1 MIEPEYRYIAGA
13 KKLIVTPLYVDDD
26 LLAHIILGGYA
37 KRWSAIRPMLER
49 EGMPSARRALSGLY
63 FLPAQLHFLNKREG
77 LVDPRAVDY
86 AEDGPENFG
95 P

>member
-1 MIEPEYRYIAGA
+1 VIEPEYRYIAGA
-13 KKLIVTPLYVDDD
+13 KKLIVTPLYVDDE

-37 KRWSAIRPMLER
+37 KHWSAIRPMLER
-49 EGMPSARRALSGLY
+49 DGMPTARRALAGLY

-77 LVDPRAVDY
+77 LHDPRAGAY